1 MRYIVIKCDKCK
13 KLLAEN
19 EVKILLVNEFD
30 GSIKIELCKDCYQEV
45 FDFIYGIKN
54 VNMV

>member
-30 GSIKIELCKDCYQEV
+30 GPIKIELCKDCYQEV